1 MTTAIRVFL
10 ERIPHFELS
19 DREPMKWAGG
29 QVRGPRVMPLSFEP
43 GQAR

>member
-1 MTTAIRVFL
+1 MTTAVRVFL
-10 ERIPHFELS
+10 ERIPHFTLS

-29 QVRGPRVMPLSFEP
+29 QVRGPRIMPFSFEP